1 MSSKIKMLLGT
12 GVILGYRFGNREQN
26 PNQVFIKILSTILK
40 NPHNLVGAKV
50 LVKDNHGNT
59 YHGRIIKVHG
69 NSKNRIVIARFNK
82 NLPGQ
87 VIGSRTDI
95 FKLRSS

>member
-1 MSSKIKMLLGT
+1 MSSKIRMQLGT
-12 GVILGYRFGNREQN
+12 GVILGYGFGNREQN
-26 PNQVFIKILSTILK
+26 PNQVLIKILSTILK

-50 LVKDNHGNT
+50 LVRDDYGNT
-59 YHGRIIKVHG
+59 YYGKIVRVHG
-69 NSKNRIVIARFNK
+69 SGKNRVVVARFNK

>member
-1 MSSKIKMLLGT
+1 MSSKAWMTLGT

-26 PNQVFIKILSTILK
+26 PNQVLVKILSTILK
-40 NPHNLVGAKV
+40 NPHNLVGARV
-50 LVKDNHGNT
+50 LVRDGYGNT
-59 YHGRIIKVHG
+59 YYGRVIKVHG
-69 NSKNRIVIARFNK
+69 SGKNKVVIARFNN

-87 VIGSRTDI
+87 VIGSRVDI